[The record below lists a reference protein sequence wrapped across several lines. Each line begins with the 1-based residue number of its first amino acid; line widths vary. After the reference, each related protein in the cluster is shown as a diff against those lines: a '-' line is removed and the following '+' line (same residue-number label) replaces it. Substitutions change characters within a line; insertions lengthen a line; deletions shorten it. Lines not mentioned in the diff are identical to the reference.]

1 MCSQPIQLPRFANR
15 AQQGESGE
23 TEHGLESEHEA
34 SAARSSQVRSS
45 KVQGRTLRWA
55 ASILVSLFLLV
66 TVLVIVGRYGSQGLQ
81 VVQSN
86 RMRGQCMQNLEK
98 LAAALKAYEQDYGTL
113 PPPALVAADG
123 TPLLSW
129 RVLLL
134 PYLNRRDLY
143 DEFRLNEPWS
153 STHNSALMLSMPE
166 VFRSPAGINVTGA
179 ESHYSMIVGA
189 GTLFPAS
196 GPMRLGEVRDGLNR
210 TLLLVEIGT
219 PTAPSSQWTEP
230 GEIDLSQLNAP
241 VGVAIGGNHDGGAT
255 VVTADG
261 RAHFLSDSVSAS
273 VLQALATPSGGEG
286 IANDVLD

>member
-1 MCSQPIQLPRFANR
+1 MCSQPIQLPRFANGV
-15 AQQGESGE
+15 QQGEAVNTGQRLSGGQP
-23 TEHGLESEHEA
+23 TPAVRTAQGLNTS
-34 SAARSSQVRSS
+34 R
-45 KVQGRTLRWA
+45 QGRTLRWV

-66 TVLVIVGRYGSQGLQ
+66 TVLVIVGRYGRQGLQ
-81 VVQSN
+81 VVQTN

-143 DEFRLNEPWS
+143 DEFRLNESWS
-153 STHNSALMLSMPE
+153 STHNSALILSMPD

-189 GTLFPAS
+189 GTLFPTS

-230 GEIDLSQLNAP
+230 GEIDVTQLNAP
-241 VGVAIGGNHDGGAT
+241 VGVAIGGNHSGGAT

-261 RAHFLSDSVSAS
+261 RAHFLNDSVSAS
-273 VLQALATPSGGEG
+273 VLQALATPNGGEG